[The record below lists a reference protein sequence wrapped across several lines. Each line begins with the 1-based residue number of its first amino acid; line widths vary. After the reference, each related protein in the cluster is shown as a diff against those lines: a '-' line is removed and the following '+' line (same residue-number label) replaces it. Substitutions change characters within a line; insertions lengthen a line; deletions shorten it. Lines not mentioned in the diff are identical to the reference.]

1 MQQMPPYLTGIEGP
15 PPKRNVVRSSRA
27 GGATSEQ
34 KSALLRR
41 LFMLWA
47 KTSPAR
53 SLAPPF
59 QLLSAPMRLQAGRP
73 PCERHFSP
81 LRSIDF
87 NRPIQNDRCKP
98 SNNGLQRF
106 CYHFWA
112 VSELSRNDF
121 TYFPYGASAG
131 NAAGVSASSGYLR
144 SCPTKASR
152 SSAAGAD
159 SLSTQAQPPPV
170 AMSSSSMWAL
180 L

>member
-1 MQQMPPYLTGIEGP
+1 MLISSFSFRRHATIQNMHKEALVSKTVLCQYFTTKCVRILRNTAVHWLNLT
-15 PPKRNVVRSSRA
+15 PKRNVVRSSRA

-73 PCERHFSP
+73 PCVWHFSP

-106 CYHFWA
+106 CYHF
-112 VSELSRNDF
+112 
-121 TYFPYGASAG
+121 
-131 NAAGVSASSGYLR
+131 
-144 SCPTKASR
+144 
-152 SSAAGAD
+152 
-159 SLSTQAQPPPV
+159 
-170 AMSSSSMWAL
+170 
-180 L
+180 